1 MPIIEEHHLASL
13 AQALEVSGA
22 ESLFKCCLVLDE
34 ASSVDS
40 CQKAGLGIQ

>member
-34 ASSVDS
+34 ASSVD
-40 CQKAGLGIQ
+40 CVRRPG

>member
-13 AQALEVSGA
+13 AQGAWGGGA

-34 ASSVDS
+34 ASSV
-40 CQKAGLGIQ
+40 